1 MKRFRHNGRNVEKQN
16 ARHYFSVDYPG
27 WGTTSYLKSC
37 VILPLTW
44 TCEVQHVA
52 CSKDGQQLV
61 GGSGFWSTELG
72 KLHGALCIPDQP
84 GYVLRI
90 TSEVKKIH
98 GHERSMTWW
107 FISFH
112 NALHTYIP
120 TYIRTYVQTDRQ
132 TNTHTQTYRHTC
144 IHAYIQTYIHT

>member
-16 ARHYFSVDYPG
+16 ARHYFSVEYPG
-27 WGTTSYLKSC
+27 WGMTSYLKSC
-37 VILPLTW
+37 VILLLTW

-61 GGSGFWSTELG
+61 GGSGVWSTERG

-98 GHERSMTWW
+98 GHERSGGL
-107 FISFH
+107 FH
-112 NALHTYIP
+112 VIMLYIP
-120 TYIRTYVQTDRQ
+120 TYLHTYVRTYIQTDRQ
-132 TNTHTQTYRHTC
+132 TDRQTHTHRHTYR
-144 IHAYIQTYIHT
+144 QTDIHT